1 MQQSSVDGYK
11 ACGKKTWCSE
21 GGVMTEQQNNGVYRI
36 SRVIGNNFV
45 STVDDGGKEVILRGL
60 GIGFKKHAGDLVP
73 AQQVEKIYDLRDPEK
88 SSRLRDL
95 LADVP
100 PEFLDVSTEII
111 ETAENRI
118 GRRLSENIYITLTDH
133 ICFAVERL
141 RSGVSYPNHLL
152 WEITNFYPAEFAIGK
167 QALDI
172 IEARLG
178 YRLPQ
183 DEAGFIALHI
193 VNAEIDGK
201 MADMVRITEVIRK
214 ITSVVQDY
222 YGVVLDEQSLDY
234 GRFITHLKFLGQ
246 RITQNQYVVD
256 DDSEFQGMIVRRY
269 QQDYQCAEKIRAQL
283 KETFSI
289 QLPAEEMTFLTIH
302 LHRLALSMG
311 ITDQK
316 E

>member
-1 MQQSSVDGYK
+1 MATGIK
-11 ACGKKTWCSE
+11 
-21 GGVMTEQQNNGVYRI
+21 GGTYRI

-45 STVDDGGKEVILRGL
+45 CTVDDGGKEVILRGL
-60 GIGFKKHAGDLVP
+60 GIGFKKHTGDLVP
-73 AQQVEKIYDLRDPEK
+73 MQQVEKIYDLRDPEQ
-88 SSRLRDL
+88 SSRLREL

-100 PEFLDVSTEII
+100 PEFFDVSTEII
-111 ETAENRI
+111 EAAEARI

-167 QALDI
+167 QALDMI
-172 IEARLG
+172 DARLG
-178 YRLPQ
+178 FRLPQ
-183 DEAGFIALHI
+183 GEAGFIALHI

-201 MADMVRITEVIRK
+201 MADMVRITELIRK
-214 ITSVVQDY
+214 IISVVQDY
-222 YGVVLDEQSLDY
+222 YGVALDEQSLDY

-246 RITQNQYVVD
+246 RITQNRYAVD
-256 DDSEFQGMIVRRY
+256 DDSEFQNMIVRRY
-269 QQDYQCAEKIRAQL
+269 RQDYRCAEQIRAQL
-283 KETFSI
+283 RETFAI
-289 QLPAEEMTFLTIH
+289 QLPPEEMTFLTIH

-311 ITDQK
+311 ITEQK

>member
-1 MQQSSVDGYK
+1 
-11 ACGKKTWCSE
+11 
-21 GGVMTEQQNNGVYRI
+21 MTEQEQNSGVYRI

-45 STVDDGGKEVILRGL
+45 CAVGDDGKEIILRGL

-73 AQQVEKIYDLRDPEK
+73 GQQVEKIYDLRDPEK

-95 LADVP
+95 LADVSP
-100 PEFLDVSTEII
+100 DYLDVSTEII
-111 ETAENRI
+111 ETAEKRI
-118 GRRLSENIYITLTDH
+118 GRRLSDNIYITLTDH

-141 RSGVSYPNHLL
+141 RSGVRYPNHLL

-167 QALDI
+167 QALDM
-172 IEARLG
+172 IEEKLG
-178 YRLPQ
+178 FRLPE

-201 MADMVRITEVIRK
+201 MADMVRITELICK
-214 ITSVVQDY
+214 IISVVQEY
-222 YGVVLDEQSLDY
+222 YGVTLDEQSLDY

-246 RITQNQYVVD
+246 RITQNRYVAD
-256 DDSEFQGMIVRRY
+256 DDSEFQNMIVRRY
-269 QQDYQCAEKIRAQL
+269 RQAYQCAEKIRAQL
-283 KETFSI
+283 RDAFAI
-289 QLPAEEMTFLTIH
+289 QLPSEEMTFLTIH

>member
-1 MQQSSVDGYK
+1 
-11 ACGKKTWCSE
+11 
-21 GGVMTEQQNNGVYRI
+21 MTEQEQNSGVYRI

-45 STVDDGGKEVILRGL
+45 CAVGDDGKEIILRGL
-60 GIGFKKHAGDLVP
+60 GIGFKKHAGDLVSG
-73 AQQVEKIYDLRDPEK
+73 QQVEKIYDLRDPEK

-95 LADVP
+95 LADVSP
-100 PEFLDVSTEII
+100 DYLDVSTEII
-111 ETAENRI
+111 ETAEKRI
-118 GRRLSENIYITLTDH
+118 GRRLSDNIYITLTDH

-141 RSGVSYPNHLL
+141 RSGVRYPNHLL

-167 QALDI
+167 QALDM
-172 IEARLG
+172 IEEKLG
-178 YRLPQ
+178 FRLPE

-201 MADMVRITEVIRK
+201 MADMVRITELIRK
-214 ITSVVQDY
+214 IISVVQEY
-222 YGVVLDEQSLDY
+222 YGVTLDEQSLDY

-246 RITQNQYVVD
+246 RITQNRYVAD
-256 DDSEFQGMIVRRY
+256 DDSEFQNMIVRRY
-269 QQDYQCAEKIRAQL
+269 RQAYQCAEKIRAQL
-283 KETFSI
+283 RDAFAI
-289 QLPAEEMTFLTIH
+289 QLPSEEMTFLTIH

>member
-1 MQQSSVDGYK
+1 
-11 ACGKKTWCSE
+11 
-21 GGVMTEQQNNGVYRI
+21 MTEQEQNNGAYRI

-45 STVDDGGKEVILRGL
+45 CAVGDDGKEIILRGL

-73 AQQVEKIYDLRDPEK
+73 PQQVEKIYDLRDPEK

-95 LADVP
+95 LADVSP
-100 PEFLDVSTEII
+100 DYLDVSTEII
-111 ETAENRI
+111 ETAEKRI
-118 GRRLSENIYITLTDH
+118 GRRLSDNIYITLTDH

-141 RSGVSYPNHLL
+141 RSGVRYPNHLL

-167 QALDI
+167 QALDL
-172 IEARLG
+172 IEEKLG
-178 YRLPQ
+178 FRLPE

-201 MADMVRITEVIRK
+201 MADMVRITELIRK
-214 ITSVVQDY
+214 IISVVQEY
-222 YGVVLDEQSLDY
+222 YGVTLDEQSLDY

-246 RITQNQYVVD
+246 RITQNRYVAD
-256 DDSEFQGMIVRRY
+256 DDSEFQNMIVRRY
-269 QQDYQCAEKIRAQL
+269 RQAHQCAEKIRAEL
-283 KETFSI
+283 REAFAI
-289 QLPAEEMTFLTIH
+289 QLPSEEITFLTIH

>member
-1 MQQSSVDGYK
+1 
-11 ACGKKTWCSE
+11 
-21 GGVMTEQQNNGVYRI
+21 MTEQTQNADVYRI

-45 STVDDGGKEVILRGL
+45 CTVDDGGKEVILRGL
-60 GIGFKKHAGDLVP
+60 GIGFKKHAGDLIPVH
-73 AQQVEKIYDLRDPEK
+73 QVEKIYDLRDPEK

-111 ETAENRI
+111 ETAENCI

-133 ICFAVERL
+133 ICFAVERM
-141 RSGVSYPNHLL
+141 RSGVRYPNHLL

-167 QALDI
+167 KVLDI
-172 IEARLG
+172 IESKLG
-178 YRLPQ
+178 FRLPQ

-201 MADMVRITEVIRK
+201 MADMVLITEVIGK

-222 YGVVLDEQSLDY
+222 YGVTLDEQSLDY

-246 RITQNQYVVD
+246 RITQNRYVAD
-256 DDSEFQGMIVRRY
+256 NDSEFQSMIVQRY
-269 QQDYQCAEKIRAQL
+269 QQDYQCAEKICAQL
-283 KETFSI
+283 RESFSV

>member
-1 MQQSSVDGYK
+1 MTQQARS
-11 ACGKKTWCSE
+11 
-21 GGVMTEQQNNGVYRI
+21 GGAYRI

-45 STVDDGGKEVILRGL
+45 CTADDSGKEIILRGL

-100 PEFLDVSTEII
+100 PEFLDVSTEVI
-111 ETAENRI
+111 ETAESRI

-141 RSGVSYPNHLL
+141 RSGVRYPNHLL

-167 QALDI
+167 QAIDI

-178 YRLPQ
+178 FRLPE

-201 MADMVRITEVIRK
+201 MADMVRITELIRK
-214 ITSVVQDY
+214 IIGVVQDY
-222 YGVVLDEQSLDY
+222 YGVTLDEQSLDY

-246 RITQNQYVVD
+246 RITQNRYVAD
-256 DDSEFQGMIVRRY
+256 DDSEFQSMIVRRY
-269 QQDYQCAEKIRAQL
+269 QQDYQCAEKIRDQL
-283 KETFSI
+283 RESFSV
-289 QLPAEEMTFLTIH
+289 QLPSEEMTFLTIH
-302 LHRLALSMG
+302 LHRLAISMG

>member
-1 MQQSSVDGYK
+1 
-11 ACGKKTWCSE
+11 
-21 GGVMTEQQNNGVYRI
+21 MTEQEQNNGAYRI

-45 STVDDGGKEVILRGL
+45 CAVGDDGKEIILRGL
-60 GIGFKKHAGDLVP
+60 GIGFKKHAGDLVSP
-73 AQQVEKIYDLRDPEK
+73 QQVEKIYDLRDPEK

-95 LADVP
+95 LADVSP
-100 PEFLDVSTEII
+100 DYLDVSTEII
-111 ETAENRI
+111 ETAEKRI
-118 GRRLSENIYITLTDH
+118 GRRLSDNIYITLTDH

-141 RSGVSYPNHLL
+141 RSGVRYPNHLL

-167 QALDI
+167 QALDL
-172 IEARLG
+172 IEEKLG
-178 YRLPQ
+178 FRLPE

-201 MADMVRITEVIRK
+201 MADMVRITELIRK
-214 ITSVVQDY
+214 IISVVQEY
-222 YGVVLDEQSLDY
+222 YGVTLDEQSLDY

-246 RITQNQYVVD
+246 RITQNRYVAD
-256 DDSEFQGMIVRRY
+256 DDSEFQNMIVRRY
-269 QQDYQCAEKIRAQL
+269 RQAHQCAEKIRAEL
-283 KETFSI
+283 REAFAI
-289 QLPAEEMTFLTIH
+289 QLPSEEMTFLTIH

>member
-1 MQQSSVDGYK
+1 
-11 ACGKKTWCSE
+11 
-21 GGVMTEQQNNGVYRI
+21 MTEQEQKQNSGVYRI

-45 STVDDGGKEVILRGL
+45 CAVGDDGKEIILRGL

-73 AQQVEKIYDLRDPEK
+73 GQQVEKIYDLRDPEK

-95 LADVP
+95 LANVSPDY
-100 PEFLDVSTEII
+100 LDVSTDII
-111 ETAENRI
+111 ETAEKRI
-118 GRRLSENIYITLTDH
+118 GRRLSDNIYITLTDH

-141 RSGVSYPNHLL
+141 RSGVRYPNHLL

-167 QALDI
+167 QALDM
-172 IEARLG
+172 IEEKLG
-178 YRLPQ
+178 FRLPE

-201 MADMVRITEVIRK
+201 MADMVRITELIRK
-214 ITSVVQDY
+214 IISVVQAY
-222 YGVVLDEQSLDY
+222 YGVTLDEQSLDY

-246 RITQNQYVVD
+246 RITQNRYVKD
-256 DDSEFQGMIVRRY
+256 DDSEFQNMIVRRY
-269 QQDYQCAEKIRAQL
+269 RQAHQCAEKIRAEL
-283 KETFSI
+283 REAFAI
-289 QLPAEEMTFLTIH
+289 QLPSEEMTFLTIH

>member
-1 MQQSSVDGYK
+1 
-11 ACGKKTWCSE
+11 
-21 GGVMTEQQNNGVYRI
+21 MTEQTQNADVYRI

-45 STVDDGGKEVILRGL
+45 CTVDDGGKEVILRGL
-60 GIGFKKHAGDLVP
+60 GIGFKKHAGDLIPVH
-73 AQQVEKIYDLRDPEK
+73 QVEKIYDLRDPEK

-111 ETAENRI
+111 ETAENCI

-133 ICFAVERL
+133 ICFAVERM
-141 RSGVSYPNHLL
+141 RSGVRYPNHLL

-167 QALDI
+167 KALGI
-172 IEARLG
+172 IESKLG
-178 YRLPQ
+178 FRLPQ

-201 MADMVRITEVIRK
+201 MADMVLITEVIGK

-222 YGVVLDEQSLDY
+222 YGVTLDEQSLDY

-246 RITQNQYVVD
+246 RITQNRYVAD
-256 DDSEFQGMIVRRY
+256 NDSEFQSMIVQRY

-283 KETFSI
+283 RESFSV

>member
-1 MQQSSVDGYK
+1 
-11 ACGKKTWCSE
+11 
-21 GGVMTEQQNNGVYRI
+21 MTEQEQNNGVYRI

-45 STVDDGGKEVILRGL
+45 CTVDDGGKEIILRGL

-172 IEARLG
+172 IETRLG

-222 YGVVLDEQSLDY
+222 YGVALDEQSLDY

-269 QQDYQCAEKIRAQL
+269 R
-283 KETFSI
+283 
-289 QLPAEEMTFLTIH
+289 
-302 LHRLALSMG
+302 
-311 ITDQK
+311 
-316 E
+316 

>member
-1 MQQSSVDGYK
+1 
-11 ACGKKTWCSE
+11 
-21 GGVMTEQQNNGVYRI
+21 MTEQEQNSGVYRI

-45 STVDDGGKEVILRGL
+45 CAVGDDGKEIILRGL

-73 AQQVEKIYDLRDPEK
+73 GQQVEKIYDLRDPEK

-95 LADVP
+95 LADVSP
-100 PEFLDVSTEII
+100 DYLDVSTEII
-111 ETAENRI
+111 ETAEKRI
-118 GRRLSENIYITLTDH
+118 GRRLSDNIYITLTDH

-141 RSGVSYPNHLL
+141 RSGVRYPNHLL

-167 QALDI
+167 QALDM
-172 IEARLG
+172 IEEKLG
-178 YRLPQ
+178 FRLPE

-201 MADMVRITEVIRK
+201 MADMVRITELIRK
-214 ITSVVQDY
+214 IISVVQEY
-222 YGVVLDEQSLDY
+222 YEVTLDEQSLDY

-246 RITQNQYVVD
+246 RITQNRYVAD
-256 DDSEFQGMIVRRY
+256 DDSEFQNMIVRRY
-269 QQDYQCAEKIRAQL
+269 RQAYQCAEKIRAEL
-283 KETFSI
+283 REAFDI
-289 QLPAEEMTFLTIH
+289 QLPSEEMTFLTIH

>member
-1 MQQSSVDGYK
+1 MATGIK
-11 ACGKKTWCSE
+11 
-21 GGVMTEQQNNGVYRI
+21 GGTYRI

-45 STVDDGGKEVILRGL
+45 CTVDDGGKEVILRGL
-60 GIGFKKHAGDLVP
+60 GIGFKKHTGDLVP
-73 AQQVEKIYDLRDPEK
+73 MQQVEKIYDLRDPEQ
-88 SSRLRDL
+88 SSRLREL

-100 PEFLDVSTEII
+100 PEFFDVSTEII
-111 ETAENRI
+111 EAAEARI

-167 QALDI
+167 QALDMI
-172 IEARLG
+172 DARLG
-178 YRLPQ
+178 FRLPQ

-201 MADMVRITEVIRK
+201 MADMVRITELIRK
-214 ITSVVQDY
+214 IISVVQDY
-222 YGVVLDEQSLDY
+222 YSVALDEQSLDY

-246 RITQNQYVVD
+246 RITQNRYAVD
-256 DDSEFQGMIVRRY
+256 DDSEFQNMIVRRY
-269 QQDYQCAEKIRAQL
+269 RQDYRCAEQIRAQL
-283 KETFSI
+283 RETFGI
-289 QLPAEEMTFLTIH
+289 QLPSEEMTFLTIH

-311 ITDQK
+311 ITEQK